1 MNTKKKNEYKN
12 VNTDYFEILTNGYK
26 NNEYKKKT
34 CAGITYQASRPTLN
48 IGEQLVALTLFTL
61 RCPEV

>member
-1 MNTKKKNEYKN
+1 MAIKTTNT
-12 VNTDYFEILTNGYK
+12 
-26 NNEYKKKT
+26 KKKT
-34 CAGITYQASRPTLN
+34 CAGITYEASRPTLN